1 MSLPGPQPHA
11 PSSTALTVI
20 MVVAGVLLL
29 LPGLCAIF
37 FAGSMV
43 ASDGVA
49 VFRDIG
55 SGDPIMVLIL
65 LLWIV
70 CFIALLLGV
79 WLLRGAWRRGRP

>member
-1 MSLPGPQPHA
+1 
-11 PSSTALTVI
+11 

-43 ASDGVA
+43 VSDGVA

-55 SGDPIMVLIL
+55 SGDPNHGSHPAR
-65 LLWIV
+65 LWIV
-70 CFIALLLGV
+70 CFIASLLGV
-79 WLLRGAWRRGRP
+79 WLLRSAWR